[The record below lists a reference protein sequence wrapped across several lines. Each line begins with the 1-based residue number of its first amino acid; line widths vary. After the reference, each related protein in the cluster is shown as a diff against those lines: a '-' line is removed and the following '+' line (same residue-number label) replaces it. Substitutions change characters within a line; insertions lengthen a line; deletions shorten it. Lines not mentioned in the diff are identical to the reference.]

1 MMPHLPPAAAAKFA
15 KVCGLLGSDH
25 DGERSTA
32 AYQATKIL
40 RANGMTWADIV
51 APARPAAPPPR
62 SPNYGP
68 PHAAAATAA
77 LRCADRLTPWE
88 LRFLQDILRRHR
100 LTAKQAA
107 ALGEIIQKLRMAGA
121 A

>member
-1 MMPHLPPAAAAKFA
+1 MPHLPPATATRLA

-25 DGERSTA
+25 DGERASA

-40 RANGMTWADIV
+40 RAAGMTWADIV

-77 LRCADRLTPWE
+77 L
-88 LRFLQDILRRHR
+88 Q
-100 LTAKQAA
+100 Q
-107 ALGEIIQKLRMAGA
+107 G
-121 A
+121 